1 MRLSSFGRGE
11 QTRSRKKM
19 WPESWRSPTAGCK
32 PRSPQQILSDLEADR
47 DGGDDSRQ
55 FYMLDEV
62 TKAAVRAGAFDKTAE
77 YGNELLS
84 EAAKNGDDVNYGN
97 AIHDGNLAL
106 GRVALREGDVTKAGK
121 PLLEAGRTPGSTQLN
136 SFGPDMTQAQE
147 LLEKGEREV
156 VLQYFA
162 LCRFGPAAGSNSM
175 PGARRYAPAEFRD
188 LGRIGGSAGR
198 CAPN

>member
-1 MRLSSFGRGE
+1 VVLQKWTRASPEFMSFPLVQGSFDGNDLS
-11 QTRSRKKM
+11 
-19 WPESWRSPTAGCK
+19 
-32 PRSPQQILSDLEADR
+32 PRQILLDLEEDR

-55 FYMLDEV
+55 FYMLDEE
-62 TKAAVRAGAFDKTAE
+62 TQAAIRAGAFDKAAE
-77 YGNELLS
+77 YAHELLR
-84 EAAKNGDDVNYGN
+84 EAAKNADDPNYGN
-97 AIHDGNLAL
+97 AIYNGNMAL
-106 GRVALREGDVTKAGK
+106 GRVALRQGDVTKVGK
-121 PLLEAGRTPGSTQLN
+121 LLLEAGRTPGSTQLN
-136 SFGPDMTQAQE
+136 SFGPDMTLAQE